1 VADNTV
7 SVDVELAIKKATADL
22 EKLTGRFDTFA
33 SKAEKGIGGVD
44 KKLGFMRLSLANL
57 AGDMA
62 GKALAAVTGFA
73 ASMVRDG
80 IKAAQGYEDAL
91 TELNTALQLSG
102 NYSAK
107 ASKDFEDYAAA
118 IQATTKY
125 SDDAVL
131 SAGALIANISGLSG
145 GALQKATQ
153 QAIDLSAA
161 LGKDLGTTA
170 QLVGKVMV
178 GETGTLSKYGIVIGE
193 AGSKAEKTARAIE
206 ALAKFNGAA
215 EKQAQTYSGAVE
227 KLKNNYGDLQKQIGF
242 FVTQNPAVIQAI
254 NITSGLF
261 SKWASNVQGAGKDTK
276 LTGEI
281 LRTFGVIVGS
291 VFLVVDPFWRLIT
304 AVGNAMAYVWKSTQA
319 AGQALSGDFS
329 GALDTAKSSADNFK
343 GFFKD
348 LGLTS
353 EGGLSVFGKMGL
365 DVIDATKALKD
376 FNGEVSKTEAPTIKP
391 PEPIEPIIEAEKAKQ
406 ESFLETLLFQT
417 SISDQKR
424 ALDDA
429 NAALD
434 KARLDKDVEA
444 TLKATEAKAK
454 AEKAFRNAQV
464 QGTMTALGTIATLQN
479 STNRELFFIGKAAA
493 IAQATISAFQGAASA
508 LASVPYPYNFVAAG
522 LVGAAGL
529 AQVANIASTQPG
541 FETGGIVGG
550 NSMSGDN
557 VPIRVN
563 SREAVMTLDQQQR
576 LFDIANGGASAGGG
590 GITVIVEGN
599 VIADS
604 PSRIDELAER
614 ISERVRFNNTP
625 LYASRMV

>member
-1 VADNTV
+1 MADNTV

-193 AGSKAEKTARAIE
+193 AGTKAEKTARAIE
-206 ALAKFNGAA
+206 ALSKFKGAA
-215 EKQAQTYSGAVE
+215 EKQAQTYSGAIE
-227 KLKNNYGDLQKQIGF
+227 KLKNNYGDLQKEIGKL
-242 FVTQNPAVIQAI
+242 VTQNPQVIGAI
-254 NITSGLF
+254 NATSKFFANLASQVEKNKTGVTEFIQGALIGLF
-261 SKWASNVQGAGKDTK
+261 TYLRIGLTILDMQARAWLFLGNTLQTVAYGAKAVGLALTKDFDGAGKALDDMKT
-276 LTGEI
+276 
-281 LRTFGVIVGS
+281 
-291 VFLVVDPFWRLIT
+291 
-304 AVGNAMAYVWKSTQA
+304 NATQA
-319 AGQALSGDFS
+319 AANLGLLDGGASIFGNLEKAIGAAADEMLRLNTAQAEAPS
-329 GALDTAKSSADNFK
+329 
-343 GFFKD
+343 KD
-348 LGLTS
+348 L
-353 EGGLSVFGKMGL
+353 
-365 DVIDATKALKD
+365 TKEKEAVA
-376 FNGEVSKTEAPTIKP
+376 ETEI
-391 PEPIEPIIEAEKAKQ
+391 AKQ

-417 SISDQKR
+417 SIADQEQ
-424 ALDDA
+424 ALKDA

-434 KARLDKDVEA
+434 KARLEKDVEA
-444 TLKATEAKAK
+444 TNKATEAKAK
-454 AEKAFRNAQV
+454 AEKAFRSAQV

-576 LFDIANGGASAGGG
+576 LFDIANGGAASGGG
-590 GITVIVEGN
+590 VTVIVEGN

-604 PSRIDELAER
+604 PSRIDELAEA
-614 ISERVRFNNTP
+614 ISNRVRFNNTP
-625 LYASRMV
+625 LYASRVV

>member
-1 VADNTV
+1 MADNTV

-22 EKLTGRFDTFA
+22 EKLTGRFSTFA
-33 SKAEKGIGGVD
+33 DKAERGIGGVD

-91 TELNTALQLSG
+91 TELNVALQLSG

-107 ASKDFEDYAAA
+107 ASKDFEDFASA

-178 GETGTLSKYGIVIGE
+178 GETGTLSKYGIVIGD
-193 AGSKAEKTARAIE
+193 AGTKAEKTARAIE

-227 KLKNNYGDLQKQIGF
+227 KLKNNYGDLQKQIGNLII
-242 FVTQNPAVIQAI
+242 QNPSVIQAI
-254 NITSGLF
+254 NLASSVF
-261 SKWASNVQGAGKDTK
+261 AKWADNTKKVGPEFQGVSQ
-276 LTGEI
+276 LMRI
-281 LRTFGVIVGS
+281 LGITVGA
-291 VFLVVDPFWRLIT
+291 VFLIIDPFWRALTSIGS
-304 AVGNAMAYVWKSTQA
+304 ALSIVAWA
-319 AGQALSGDFS
+319 AGSASRALQGDFS
-329 GALDTAKSSADNFK
+329 GAVNSAKEAGNSFMDVL
-343 GFFKD
+343 KD
-348 LGLTS
+348 WGLTES
-353 EGGLSVFGKMGL
+353 GGTSVFGKMGI

-376 FNGEVSKTEAPTIKP
+376 FNGVVSAVEPPPIKP
-391 PEPIEPIIEAEKAKQ
+391 PEDPALVIENEGLKQ
-406 ESFLETLLFQT
+406 TSFLETLLFQT
-417 SISDQKR
+417 SIADQEQ
-424 ALDDA
+424 ALKDA

-434 KARLDKDVEA
+434 KARLEKDVEA
-444 TLKATEAKAK
+444 TNKAVEAKSK

-479 STNRELFFIGKAAA
+479 STNRELFMIGKAAA

-550 NSMSGDN
+550 NSMTGDN

-576 LFDIANGGASAGGG
+576 LFDIANGGAAAGGG
-590 GITVIVEGN
+590 GVTIIVEGN

-604 PSRIDELAER
+604 PSRIDELAEA
-614 ISERVRFNNTP
+614 ISNRVRFANTP